1 MPINCEPVLTPPPNF
16 ECKSVSAQPVYKGF
30 ISWLFR
36 IPCHYIVTAEYAY
49 RSEPPQPQDAHG
61 SDLSP
66 VKIVTETIDHTKTGA
81 KFKAHREFCNVTLNY
96 FALKTGLS
104 VDYIKRLENGQAQ
117 WSDELFSRFVVIVAK
132 LNSAHKSDVD

>member
-1 MPINCEPVLTPPPNF
+1 MDIYSDPVLTPPRNF
-16 ECKSVSAQPVYKGF
+16 ECKSVNAQPVYKGF

-36 IPCHYIVTAEYAY
+36 IPHHYIVTAEYAY
-49 RSEPPQPQDAHG
+49 RSEPTQCEQGDTN
-61 SDLSP
+61 DLSP

-81 KFKAHREFCNVTLNY
+81 KFKAHREACNVTLNY

-132 LNSAHKSDVD
+132 LNTANKSDVD